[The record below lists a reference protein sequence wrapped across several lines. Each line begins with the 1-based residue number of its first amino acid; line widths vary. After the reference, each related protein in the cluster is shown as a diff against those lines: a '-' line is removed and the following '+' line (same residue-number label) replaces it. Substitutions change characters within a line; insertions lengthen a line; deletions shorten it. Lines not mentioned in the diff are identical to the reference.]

1 MCMNIRMITGLS
13 PEGICA
19 SYYIRAKS
27 RRHLCELL
35 LYPG

>member
-19 SYYIRAKS
+19 SD
-27 RRHLCELL
+27 
-35 LYPG
+35 